1 MINRRN
7 FEQLEIPGLERWRI
21 VYSPQKLKVLQ
32 KSWANIF
39 RQLIL
44 PNLPIEP
51 LVKQYSKKMGRKTKE
66 IYTVF
71 GASMLQQ
78 FFNLTDEE
86 TCNEL
91 AFNQLWHFALESFA
105 EADQVISLKTLW
117 SVRNN
122 IVNLNLAA
130 EIFPK
135 ITDAMIKYFDI
146 DLTQQRL
153 DSVHVHSNMA
163 KLGRIRILSTCM
175 YNFLKNIKRKF
186 SKYYEDRVSSEIKER
201 YTPNKKSYFS
211 EQTKPSESSK
221 TLQQLGEDLHCLIT
235 EFGAEAELVRMNTY
249 KMMKQVFS
257 EHCIIEENEV
267 KVKSA
272 KEVSS
277 SSLQNP
283 SDPDASYDG
292 HKGQGY
298 QSQIMETYSKAGSSE
313 DEKNKATEENEDKE
327 KNELNLITYINTEPA
342 HKHDSQALEPAIKN
356 IQDRG
361 IEAKQV
367 LADTLYG
374 SNDNKDKMKE
384 IYGVDLI
391 SPIPGKPSKNELN
404 DFDINPETLN
414 IKTCPGNKCPDE
426 ISDNPKSSK
435 TAIWYNNT
443 CINCKLTKSCKL
455 NKGKKGRRKHYSLK
469 SAKSIIRRRYEDSYE
484 FKDEYRYRSGIEASI
499 SRFILMTSGRRM
511 RYRGLKKMNFAQQM
525 RALAINM
532 FRVRKYLKK
541 LCKNNNISLMIP
553 FLMILFS
560 IFSPQINSD
569 GKIHVVG

>member
-1 MINRRN
+1 MIKRRN
-7 FEQLEIPGLERWRI
+7 FEQLQIPGLELWRT
-21 VYSPQKLKVLQ
+21 VYSPQKLKALQ
-32 KSWANIF
+32 ESWANVF
-39 RQLIL
+39 RQLVL

-51 LVKQYSKKMGRKTKE
+51 LVKLYSRKMGRKTKE
-66 IYTVF
+66 INTVF
-71 GASMLQQ
+71 GAAMLQQ

-91 AFNQLWHFALESFA
+91 AFNQLWHFALESFD
-105 EADQVISLKTLW
+105 ETDQVISLKTLW

-122 IVNLNLAA
+122 IVNLNLAS
-130 EIFPK
+130 EIFPT

-146 DLTQQRL
+146 DVTQQRL

-163 KLGRIRILSTCM
+163 KLGRIRILSTCIN
-175 YNFLKNIKRKF
+175 NFLKNLRRKF
-186 SKYYEDRVSSEIKER
+186 SEYYEERTPSDIKER

-235 EFGAEAELVRMNTY
+235 EFGAEAEVVRMNTY

-257 EHCIIEENEV
+257 EQCTIEENVV

-277 SSLQNP
+277 DSIQNP

-298 QSQIMETYSKAGSSE
+298 QTQIMETYSKIDSSK
-313 DEKNKATEENEDKE
+313 DKNSKVVEEIENKE

-342 HKHDSQALEPAIKN
+342 HKHDSKALEPAIKN
-356 IQDRG
+356 IEARE

-384 IYGVDLI
+384 LYGVDLI
-391 SPIPGKPSKNELN
+391 SPVPGKPSKNELN

-414 IKTCPGNKCPDE
+414 IITCPDGKCPDE
-426 ISDNPKSSK
+426 INDNPKSSK
-435 TAIWYNNT
+435 TAIWYNET
-443 CINCKLTKSCKL
+443 CVNCQISKSCKL
-455 NKGKKGRRKHYSLK
+455 NKGKKGRKINYSLQ
-469 SAKSIIRRRYEDSYE
+469 SAKSIVRRRYEDSYE

-532 FRVRKYLKK
+532 FRIRKYLKK
-541 LCKNNNISLMIP
+541 LGKNDFISLLASLMMI
-553 FLMILFS
+553 FFS
-560 IFSPQINSD
+560 IFSPKSNSN
-569 GKIHVVG
+569 GKFQVIG